1 MKIDR
6 LIGILTYLLQKEK
19 TTTLELSERFE
30 VSRRTIMRDIDALSQ
45 AGIPI
50 CTTQGGDG
58 GVSIMPG
65 YKINK
70 SVLTTDELQSI
81 ITGLKSLDSISKA
94 SNIERLIEKLSPDNN
109 AMISLNEY
117 IIIDL
122 SSHYKDSLSEK
133 IGLIKQSITDGLLI
147 EFDYYY
153 NKGEMRRRIEPY
165 FIQFKWTSWYVY
177 GFCTERQDFR
187 LFKLNRLWNMKSTDE
202 HFQPRIIPKDATER
216 TGVFPDP
223 YNVKLLFDKSIRFRL
238 IEDYGLHCYKET
250 NEGLLLDL
258 NYTNRDYIKS
268 WSLGFGEAV
277 TVLEPDDF
285 KDELKRTAKNIFDK
299 YK

>member
-1 MKIDR
+1 LKIDR

-258 NYTNRDYIKS
+258 NGPVKISAVGKPTN
-268 WSLGFGEAV
+268 FAV
-277 TVLEPDDF
+277 
-285 KDELKRTAKNIFDK
+285 
-299 YK
+299 